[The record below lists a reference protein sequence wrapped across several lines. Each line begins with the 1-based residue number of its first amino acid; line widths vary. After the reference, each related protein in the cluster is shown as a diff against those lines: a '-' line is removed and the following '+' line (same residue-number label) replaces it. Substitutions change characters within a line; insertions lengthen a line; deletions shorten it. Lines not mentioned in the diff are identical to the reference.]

1 VVAPDGSWLASA
13 SGGSYTHGEIRLWD
27 PTSGQKGPGSPGELG
42 HCTEL
47 DAQIVE
53 DRSVA
58 RNVEVAVTQEDVALA
73 ELVRKAQVTVAVAE
87 QQLWGVDS

>member
-1 VVAPDGSWLASA
+1 MARWDRRQVRKARAPRASWATA
-13 SGGSYTHGEIRLWD
+13 
-27 PTSGQKGPGSPGELG
+27 
-42 HCTEL
+42 TEL
-47 DAQIVE
+47 DAQIIE

-87 QQLWGVDS
+87 QQLRGIDS